1 MDRREFLGVAASAIA
16 VSALARCTSPFVFP
30 HTDAA
35 SFHASRRFADT
46 RFGRIAYIE
55 RGSGDAAL
63 FLHGLPLNS
72 FQWRGAIDRLSPY
85 RRCIAADFLGL
96 GYTEV
101 AEGQSVAPDA
111 QVAMLVELMDRLS
124 VPSADIIANDSGG
137 AVAQLLMTRH
147 PERVRTMLLTNC
159 DTEPDSPP
167 PVVIPAI
174 EASRKG
180 VFADEWIGAWLAD
193 KQLARSAKGIGGSCY
208 ADPANPTDEAIETYF
223 TPLVSSP
230 RRKALLHAYVIAL
243 EINPLAG
250 IAPALAQSKI
260 PTRVVWGM
268 GDDIFSK
275 ESPNY
280 LERTLGTSRGVRRI
294 EGSKLFWPEERPKII
309 AEEAKRLWSWA

>member
-1 MDRREFLGVAASAIA
+1 MDRREFLGVAVSVVAA
-16 VSALARCTSPFVFP
+16 SALARCVSLV
-30 HTDAA
+30 TDAA
-35 SFHASRRFADT
+35 SFHASRRFLDM
-46 RFGRIAYIE
+46 RFGRIAYVE

-72 FQWRGAIDRLSPY
+72 FQWRGAIDRLSPD

-111 QVAMLVELMDRLS
+111 QVAMLVELMDKLS
-124 VPSADIIANDSGG
+124 VAKADVIASDSGG
-137 AVAQLLMTRH
+137 AVAQLLMTRY
-147 PERVRTMLLTNC
+147 PQRVRTMLLTNC

-167 PVVIPAI
+167 PAVIPVI

-193 KQLARSAKGIGGSCY
+193 KPLARSDKGIGGSCY
-208 ADPANPTDEAIETYF
+208 ADRANPTDEAVEMYF

-230 RRKALLHAYVIAL
+230 RRKALLHAYIIAL

-250 IAPALAQSKI
+250 ITAALAQSKI

-275 ESPNY
+275 ESPAY
-280 LERTLGTSRGVRRI
+280 FERTLGTSRGVRRL
-294 EGSKLFWPEERPKII
+294 EGSKLFWPEERPDII
-309 AEEAKRLWSWA
+309 AEEAKRLWNGLA